1 MIRMV
6 FALMLTA
13 ALTACAPP
21 AGQGPEPLRFSI
33 LSSESQAVQSA
44 DWGPLLADLSKAVG
58 RPVEPTFG
66 SNYTVLIEA
75 MRFGRSQMGWFG
87 NASAIEAV
95 DRAGGEVFAAAIRAD
110 RAGGYR
116 GVMITSAQGG
126 PTLEAVLACDRSL
139 DFGAA
144 DAQSTSGTLAPIATL
159 WGPRRLDPQTCFATT
174 RTGSHEANILAVAN
188 GLTDVSIVD
197 STVLDRI
204 AARTPDV
211 AARVTVIW
219 QTPLLPNDPL
229 VWRRD
234 LDAGVKAKVSAFLQ
248 DYGKGDGPE
257 AEAQRKVLA
266 TLGFAGFQP
275 VDDSYLAS
283 TRAQRAWVT
292 VLEARRSGDP
302 AAIAAA
308 EAAVQT
314 TASR

>member
-1 MIRMV
+1 MTRILS
-6 FALMLTA
+6 ALLL
-13 ALTACAPP
+13 ALALAACAPSAP
-21 AGQGPEPLRFSI
+21 ERPEPLRFSI

-44 DWGPLLADLSKAVG
+44 DWGPLLADLSAALG

-116 GVMITSAQGG
+116 GVMITAVQGG
-126 PTLEAVLACDRSL
+126 PALEAVLACDRTL
-139 DFGAA
+139 AFGAA

-159 WGPRRLDPQTCFATT
+159 WGPRGLDPQTCFATT

-188 GLTDVSIVD
+188 GLTDAAIVD
-197 STVLDRI
+197 STVLERI
-204 AARTPDV
+204 KARTPDV

-219 QTPLLPNDPL
+219 RTPLLPNDPL

-234 LDAGVKAKVSAFLQ
+234 LDPGVKAQVRSFLEG
-248 DYGKGDGPE
+248 YGKGAGPQ
-257 AEAQRKVLA
+257 AQAQREVLKV
-266 TLGFAGFQP
+266 LGFAGFQP
-275 VDDSYLAS
+275 ADDSYLAS
-283 TRAQRAWVT
+283 TRAQKAWVA
-292 VLEARRSGDP
+292 VLEARRGGDP